1 MDLAYR
7 EKAYD
12 YAKRFESSYDDY
24 DERYKVHNNPTVW
37 RFMPLSDFQD
47 LLETNALFFAKPD
60 AFSDPLEGCSSMWN
74 IEELRKTGERHNR
87 TSRTYIRK
95 IHEFSA
101 VSSWHINDYEAAGM
115 WDLYLKGNDG
125 VAIKTTY
132 ENLLCS
138 IKDLRYKI
146 FSGKVQ
152 YIDFQKEMISH
163 SVYDTLFYKRK
174 SYQHEN
180 ELRLIIVASRIH
192 AWKLQKL
199 FEIQGISANQWQ
211 KRMDILEKRSYE
223 FSHEHGNLL
232 TCNLHQLIN
241 EIYVSPRSAQSCVD
255 EVKALAKKHGLA
267 YKKVTQSDLYR
278 DYIY

>member
-7 EKAYD
+7 EKAYE

-37 RFMPLSDFQD
+37 RFMSLSDFQG
-47 LLETNALFFAKPD
+47 LLENNALFFAKPG
-60 AFSDPLEGCSSMWN
+60 AFLDPLEGCSSMWN
-74 IEELRKTGERHNR
+74 IEELREKGERHNR

-101 VSSWHINDYEAAGM
+101 VSSWHINEYEAAGM

-125 VAIKTTY
+125 IAIKTTY

-152 YIDFQKEMISH
+152 YIDFQKEMVSH

-180 ELRLIIVASRIH
+180 ELRLVIIASRIH

-211 KRMDILEKRSYE
+211 KRMY
-223 FSHEHGNLL
+223 GNLL

-255 EVKALAKKHGLA
+255 KVKALTKKHGLA
-267 YKKVTQSDLYR
+267 YKKVIQSDLYK